1 MDHPQPPAH
10 APAHGATQVKA
21 KVYKQRIRLKDFFID
36 FDKLRSGYITQNQV
50 RCTFPVASAP
60 MLVPT
65 HACIPPSNTLCVL
78 SHMVLVRESAS
89 SPPSRMCLSWAVS
102 RAA

>member
-50 RCTFPVASAP
+50 RCTFPRCLRSHARTHTRMYPSFQHPLCAQPDGASE
-60 MLVPT
+60 
-65 HACIPPSNTLCVL
+65 
-78 SHMVLVRESAS
+78 RE
-89 SPPSRMCLSWAVS
+89 R
-102 RAA
+102 